1 LVDLIN
7 KIKQLGLELQDLVTA
22 LAKLEAALKELLSK
36 LGGLDSE
43 RSLLEA
49 EDKLNNLDG
58 ILEGLNEDLNKL
70 TKLTKKIEPEAT
82 EEEESFIDQ
91 SNKDITNLWKLHK
104 NAVDSIK
111 KAWVLLKQVKDSV
124 SKKAKSGN
132 LKPADIQAISAETA
146 KVDERLVSVTAEVME
161 VSEGVQRRK
170 DGYNSLNL
178 EAKLWRRDKQ
188 LNEVVGYIG
197 EVEKS
202 ISELL
207 NDITTDLVAV
217 EENKNENKEM
227 FVKMNAAKDSCEKCN
242 RLITDL
248 RGTSAEI

>member
-1 LVDLIN
+1 
-7 KIKQLGLELQDLVTA
+7 
-22 LAKLEAALKELLSK
+22 
-36 LGGLDSE
+36 
-43 RSLLEA
+43 
-49 EDKLNNLDG
+49 
-58 ILEGLNEDLNKL
+58 
-70 TKLTKKIEPEAT
+70 
-82 EEEESFIDQ
+82 
-91 SNKDITNLWKLHK
+91 
-104 NAVDSIK
+104 
-111 KAWVLLKQVKDSV
+111 
-124 SKKAKSGN
+124 
-132 LKPADIQAISAETA
+132 
-146 KVDERLVSVTAEVME
+146 ME